1 MTQNNN
7 LVSAAIQGIQEKKG
21 HNIKVVDLTKIH
33 DTICK
38 FMVICDANSP
48 SHVSAIYDSVRE
60 FTIKKAGEKPN
71 AVDGLRNCLWV
82 AMDYADVIVHIFL
95 PDTRTFYD
103 IDHLWEDAEV
113 QEIPDIDWIKT
124 FQ

>member
-7 LVSAAIQGIQEKKG
+7 LVSAAIQGMQEKKG

-82 AMDYADVIVHIFL
+82 AMDYADVIVHVFL

-113 QEIPDIDWIKT
+113 QEIPDID
-124 FQ
+124 

>member
-1 MTQNNN
+1 
-7 LVSAAIQGIQEKKG
+7 
-21 HNIKVVDLTKIH
+21 
-33 DTICK
+33 
-38 FMVICDANSP
+38 MVICDANSP

-113 QEIPDIDWIKT
+113 QEIPDID
-124 FQ
+124 

>member
-38 FMVICDANSP
+38 FMVICDAN
-48 SHVSAIYDSVRE
+48 
-60 FTIKKAGEKPN
+60 
-71 AVDGLRNCLWV
+71 
-82 AMDYADVIVHIFL
+82 
-95 PDTRTFYD
+95 FYD

-113 QEIPDIDWIKT
+113 QEIPDID
-124 FQ
+124 